1 MKIER
6 VNENQ
11 IRCTLTKEDLE
22 NRQIKLSELAYGTE
36 KARDLF
42 RDMMQQA
49 NSEFGFEANNGIPL
63 MVEAVPLSGGNII
76 LMITKVE
83 YPEELDTRFS
93 KFTEIE
99 DFDVFGA
106 AEKMEAK
113 SQGVDDILDIFKKMH
128 DEEKDEKKDEEI
140 NIKEINL
147 DDDIFEEDDESS
159 EDYKSD
165 YDKLSEVLDQVFFD
179 KKDDLENTENK
190 VIDIENYKDKESDKL
205 VDLVRMYEF
214 NELDIVMRLSK
225 VLKEFYN
232 GENSL
237 YKNISTG
244 KYYLVFHKNG
254 YTPKEYNKICNVI
267 SEYGKLKIYS
277 KTAEAYLREHAKTI
291 VEKNAIEVLAEFV

>member
-147 DDDIFEEDDESS
+147 DDDMYEEDDESS

-179 KKDDLENTENK
+179 KKDDLENAENK

-237 YKNISTG
+237 YKNINTG

-267 SEYGKLKIYS
+267 SEYGK
-277 KTAEAYLREHAKTI
+277 
-291 VEKNAIEVLAEFV
+291 

>member
-237 YKNISTG
+237 YKNINTG

>member
-147 DDDIFEEDDESS
+147 DDDMFEEDDESS

-179 KKDDLENTENK
+179 KKDDLENAENK

-237 YKNISTG
+237 YKNINTG

>member
-1 MKIER
+1 VKIER

-147 DDDIFEEDDESS
+147 DDDMFEEDDESS

-237 YKNISTG
+237 YKNINTG

>member
-147 DDDIFEEDDESS
+147 DDDMFEEDDESS

-179 KKDDLENTENK
+179 KKDDLENK

-237 YKNISTG
+237 YKNINTG

>member
-147 DDDIFEEDDESS
+147 DDDMYEEDDESS

-179 KKDDLENTENK
+179 KKDDLENAENK

-237 YKNISTG
+237 YKNTNTG

>member
-147 DDDIFEEDDESS
+147 DDDMFEEDDESS

-237 YKNISTG
+237 YKNINTG

>member
-128 DEEKDEKKDEEI
+128 DEEKDEEI

-147 DDDIFEEDDESS
+147 DDDMFEEDDESS

-237 YKNISTG
+237 YKNINTG

>member
-147 DDDIFEEDDESS
+147 DDDMFEEDDESS

-237 YKNISTG
+237 YKNINTG

-267 SEYGKLKIYS
+267 SEYGK
-277 KTAEAYLREHAKTI
+277 
-291 VEKNAIEVLAEFV
+291 

>member
-147 DDDIFEEDDESS
+147 DDDMYEEDDESS

-179 KKDDLENTENK
+179 KKDDLENAENK

-237 YKNISTG
+237 YKNINTG

>member
-147 DDDIFEEDDESS
+147 DDDMYEEDDESS

-237 YKNISTG
+237 YKNINTG

>member
-113 SQGVDDILDIFKKMH
+113 SQGVDDILEKKKKMH

-147 DDDIFEEDDESS
+147 DDDMFEEDDESS

-237 YKNISTG
+237 YKNINTG

-254 YTPKEYNKICNVI
+254 YTPKEYNKIC
-267 SEYGKLKIYS
+267 KLKIYS

>member
-147 DDDIFEEDDESS
+147 DDDMYEEDDESS

-179 KKDDLENTENK
+179 KKDDLENK

-237 YKNISTG
+237 YKNINTG

>member
-179 KKDDLENTENK
+179 KKDDLENAENK

-237 YKNISTG
+237 YKNINTG